1 MIGVLAH
8 CSLMLLGSNVPGFH
22 AEDTLGKDVGGYQQH
37 IHSPNQCCG
46 WCLVCVQ
53 QWGDGVGEG
62 CLRSALSCAP
72 KGGTPKCSQS
82 DQCITSGH
90 KVLDSYTTPKVCSG
104 GIEFVGCTNSCPNV
118 WWGLKQVHISSG
130 IWILLIDSETC
141 QIYGSTTVALGLLIV
156 SGMSGSLIG
165 LDCFIM
171 NW

>member
-1 MIGVLAH
+1 M
-8 CSLMLLGSNVPGFH
+8 
-22 AEDTLGKDVGGYQQH
+22 
-37 IHSPNQCCG
+37 
-46 WCLVCVQ
+46 
-53 QWGDGVGEG
+53 GEG

-90 KVLDSYTTPKVCSG
+90 TVLDSYTTPIVCSG
-104 GIEFVGCTNSCPNV
+104 GIEFLGSTQC
-118 WWGLKQVHISSG
+118 LKQVHISSG
-130 IWILLIDSETC
+130 IRIPLIDSEIC
-141 QIYGSTTVALGLLIV
+141 QLYGSTTVALGLLIA